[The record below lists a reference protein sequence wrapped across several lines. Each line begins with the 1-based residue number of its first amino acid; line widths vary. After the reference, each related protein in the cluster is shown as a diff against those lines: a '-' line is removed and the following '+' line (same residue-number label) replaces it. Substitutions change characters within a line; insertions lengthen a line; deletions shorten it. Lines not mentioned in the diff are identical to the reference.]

1 MKIKV
6 GLIGKGKWGLKIKKK
21 LAKIADL
28 KFVIGKKKNFFNDI
42 KKNNIRWVF
51 IATPNTTHYSIVKKC
66 LKTGINVFCEKPL
79 CLSLIQAKTLVNL
92 AKKKNLKLYVSDLY
106 SFYSSCLKK
115 LNIKNNVYR
124 AKFVNEKN
132 PEFLNRLMY
141 HDICVFYK
149 FFKKNPMKNFT
160 IKLNKKNKI
169 YEVLFNLKKKQEI
182 KFEYNLNSKKKKHII
197 NDLTIKSKK
206 DFLNKM
212 IFNVLYKKVNFQENN
227 LKALFIIKLLN
238 TIKRKVNYVN

>member
-1 MKIKV
+1 
-6 GLIGKGKWGLKIKKK
+6 
-21 LAKIADL
+21 
-28 KFVIGKKKNFFNDI
+28 
-42 KKNNIRWVF
+42 
-51 IATPNTTHYSIVKKC
+51 
-66 LKTGINVFCEKPL
+66 
-79 CLSLIQAKTLVNL
+79 
-92 AKKKNLKLYVSDLY
+92 
-106 SFYSSCLKK
+106 
-115 LNIKNNVYR
+115 
-124 AKFVNEKN
+124 
-132 PEFLNRLMY
+132 
-141 HDICVFYK
+141 
-149 FFKKNPMKNFT
+149 MKNFT

>member
-115 LNIKNNVYR
+115 LNIFSFSEELIFWHNKIIGRVIL
-124 AKFVNEKN
+124 
-132 PEFLNRLMY
+132 PS
-141 HDICVFYK
+141 
-149 FFKKNPMKNFT
+149 KKSFPTSFPKNF
-160 IKLNKKNKI
+160 ISEL
-169 YEVLFNLKKKQEI
+169 
-182 KFEYNLNSKKKKHII
+182 
-197 NDLTIKSKK
+197 
-206 DFLNKM
+206 
-212 IFNVLYKKVNFQENN
+212 
-227 LKALFIIKLLN
+227 
-238 TIKRKVNYVN
+238 